1 MAGLLY
7 KDFVAVKGKIY
18 VTVMLVVL
26 VLALAVRLF
35 VHTAYIDGVIW
46 AACLM
51 VSGVL
56 YFAIVGKMEISLIA
70 ADEGRKQKQY
80 YFSMPVSKNQYV
92 ASKYLFL
99 LLTFW
104 VLLSFASLLQT
115 LCLLQCEKE
124 SLQEMILLF
133 DGLLPA
139 MTCGFLLLPAIELPF
154 FIGMGTKRGSQV
166 KTGLLIMVFF
176 LIIVYLFFG
185 DLTILDRINF
195 MAILNYLKNHTA
207 LLLVLQVAA
216 PYGVFLLYYLS
227 YRISCVLFRKRGLEN
242 D

>member
-1 MAGLLY
+1 
-7 KDFVAVKGKIY
+7 
-18 VTVMLVVL
+18 
-26 VLALAVRLF
+26 
-35 VHTAYIDGVIW
+35 
-46 AACLM
+46 
-51 VSGVL
+51 
-56 YFAIVGKMEISLIA
+56 
-70 ADEGRKQKQY
+70 
-80 YFSMPVSKNQYV
+80 
-92 ASKYLFL
+92 
-99 LLTFW
+99 
-104 VLLSFASLLQT
+104 
-115 LCLLQCEKE
+115 
-124 SLQEMILLF
+124 MILLF